1 MWLYEL
7 NIFEH
12 TVLSVGDKNHLD
24 ICDFLEYDYAAK
36 YLAMSTDCVLSGIN
50 WMYTYTEY
58 LYTYNYKIT
67 YFTFLNYFFDDSVD
81 LFFDTLWYI
90 SVNTV
95 SLQLLWSFLLD
106 GYIACGLEKF
116 TITDEWYRNFVSSHD
131 VSLFVLTH
139 PELSLI
145 QTQFCNN
152 FVTTFF
158 SDKCFAIFE
167 LIESESFL
175 PAIMLAPQLIFIVFI
190 MTMFISFYFSY
201 YSSPTKEEA
210 LVDFDYVS
218 ASVTIESEKELG
230 SIDDYL
236 LTILIFMYI
245 FGWYFYINFWN
256 ILNITPENILT
267 FYVMPQLYVII
278 FSIPTLLLYDFG
290 VVFPM
295 YLKGIALSAL
305 PIFEII
311 YDFIALISLYVRL
324 LVQAV
329 RLVLMLLTYASM
341 HDVILFYSYDQ
352 KLLLGNESIW
362 DEVCNI
368 EVTFSSI
375 TYFTLFILPGHIL
388 YWQYELFHVF
398 FVLTAQ
404 IVAYIAMIFWLFQF
418 LFTLFT
424 FEVQEK
430 FFGAKKW
437 DRKQFSNK
445 IQQLKWY

>member
-1 MWLYEL
+1 MWLVQ
-7 NIFEH
+7 IFINFENFFYC
-12 TVLSVGDKNHLD
+12 S
-24 ICDFLEYDYAAK
+24 FLTDSSGVDLVAK
-36 YLAMSTDCVLSGIN
+36 LTALSTDNILNGIN

-58 LYTYNYKIT
+58 IYAYNYKIT
-67 YFTFLNYFFDDSVD
+67 YFSFLNYFFDDSID
-81 LFFDTLWYI
+81 LFYNTIWFILL
-90 SVNTV
+90 NTV
-95 SLQLLWSFLLD
+95 SFQLIWSILLD
-106 GYIACGLEKF
+106 TYIL
-116 TITDEWYRNFVSSHD
+116 YD
-131 VSLFVLTH
+131 VAKYIVLDDWFQNLTTCNNTSIFVLMH
-139 PELSLI
+139 PEIILLRS
-145 QTQFCNN
+145 QFCNN
-152 FVTTFF
+152 SVSSFF
-158 SDKCFAIFE
+158 SDRYLSIFE

-175 PAIMLAPQLIFIVFI
+175 PVIMLIPQLLFIVTV
-190 MTMFISFYFSY
+190 MTIFVIFYFSY
-201 YSSPTKEEA
+201 YSSPVKEEA
-210 LVDFDYVS
+210 LVDSDYLA
-218 ASVTIESEKELG
+218 ASLTIESEKELG
-230 SIDDYL
+230 SVDDYILTL
-236 LTILIFMYI
+236 LVFMYM

-256 ILNITPENILT
+256 ILNITPDHILT
-267 FYVMPQLYVII
+267 FYVMPQLYFII
-278 FSIPTLLLYDFG
+278 LSIPTLLLYDFG

-311 YDFIALISLYVRL
+311 YDFIALISFYVRL

-341 HDVILFYSYDQ
+341 HDVILFFSYDQ

-368 EVTFSSI
+368 DITFSSF
-375 TYFTLFILPGHIL
+375 TYFMLFILPGHIL

-437 DRKQFSNK
+437 NRKKFITK
-445 IQQLKWY
+445 IQQLKWI